1 MKKLSKGRFKRKQVR
16 IFLSLTFDENTTT
29 TFVYP
34 ELSSDVTIFNS
45 TVNKL
50 QRPLLIFFMVKTS

>member
-1 MKKLSKGRFKRKQVR
+1 MKKLSKGRFKRKQVT

-34 ELSSDVTIFNS
+34 ELSSYVTIFNS

-50 QRPLLIFFMVKTS
+50 Q

>member
-16 IFLSLTFDENTTT
+16 IFLCLTFDENTTT
-29 TFVYP
+29 TFAYP
-34 ELSSDVTIFNS
+34 ELSSYVTIFNS

>member
-29 TFVYP
+29 TFVFVYP
-34 ELSSDVTIFNS
+34 ELSSYVTIFNS

-50 QRPLLIFFMVKTS
+50 Q

>member
-1 MKKLSKGRFKRKQVR
+1 MKKLSKGRFKRKEVR
-16 IFLSLTFDENTTT
+16 IFLSITFDENTTT
-29 TFVYP
+29 TFVYS
-34 ELSSDVTIFNS
+34 EISSYVTISNG